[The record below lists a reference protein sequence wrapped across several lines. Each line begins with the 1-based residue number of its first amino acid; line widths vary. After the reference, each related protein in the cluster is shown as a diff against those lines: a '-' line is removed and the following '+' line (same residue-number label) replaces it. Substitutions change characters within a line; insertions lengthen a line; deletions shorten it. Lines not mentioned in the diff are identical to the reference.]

1 MKSGRRHRQT
11 IDENVGV
18 AVGVIAKD
26 GMPG

>member
-1 MKSGRRHRQT
+1 MKPGRRHRQT

-18 AVGVIAKD
+18 AVGMIAQD